1 MTGKMEIKTFSE
13 KQLTVLSWWNR
24 KSVFRDRDAII
35 CDGAVR
41 SGKTFC
47 MSLSFILWSF
57 YDFANSD
64 FALCGK
70 TIRSLRRNMITP
82 VIPILKSLGFKCEEK
97 LSQNILTV
105 SVNGVMNRFYLF
117 GGKDESS
124 ASLIQGMTLGG
135 VLFDEVALMP
145 RSFVEQGIARC
156 STKKREAVVQLQPR
170 PPRTLVLS
178 GMDPKDRRKA
188 RPVCPLHHGGQPLS
202 FPACAA
208 AV

>member
-1 MTGKMEIKTFSE
+1 MTGKMEIKTFSK

-24 KSVFRDRDAII
+24 ESVFRDRDAII

-124 ASLIQGMTLGG
+124 ASLIQGN
-135 VLFDEVALMP
+135 F
-145 RSFVEQGIARC
+145 SI
-156 STKKREAVVQLQPR
+156 K
-170 PPRTLVLS
+170 
-178 GMDPKDRRKA
+178 
-188 RPVCPLHHGGQPLS
+188 
-202 FPACAA
+202 
-208 AV
+208 

>member
-1 MTGKMEIKTFSE
+1 MTGKMEIKAFSK

-24 KSVFRDRDAII
+24 ESAFRDRDAII

-124 ASLIQGMTLGG
+124 ASLIQGMTLSG
-135 VLFDEVALMP
+135 VLLT
-145 RSFVEQGIARC
+145 RLR
-156 STKKREAVVQLQPR
+156 
-170 PPRTLVLS
+170 
-178 GMDPKDRRKA
+178 
-188 RPVCPLHHGGQPLS
+188 
-202 FPACAA
+202 
-208 AV
+208 

>member
-1 MTGKMEIKTFSE
+1 MTRKMEIKAFSK

-24 KSVFRDRDAII
+24 ESAFRDRDAII

-117 GGKDESS
+117 GGKQFFKTKVS
-124 ASLIQGMTLGG
+124 AELIIGADQK
-135 VLFDEVALMP
+135 
-145 RSFVEQGIARC
+145 Q
-156 STKKREAVVQLQPR
+156 K
-170 PPRTLVLS
+170 
-178 GMDPKDRRKA
+178 
-188 RPVCPLHHGGQPLS
+188 
-202 FPACAA
+202 PADFLLKNYD
-208 AV
+208 